1 MIMTGSHRSAV
12 VRALT
17 MFALI
22 TSIWIAGAR
31 SAQAQTRI
39 MPLGDSI
46 TGSPGCWRALLWN
59 DLQNNGFTSIDFVGT
74 LPPQG
79 CGIAYD
85 GDNEGHGGILATNIA
100 DQNLLPAWLGA
111 TPPHTVIMV

>member
-1 MIMTGSHRSAV
+1 MALV
-12 VRALT
+12 VPVWLAT
-17 MFALI
+17 AHP
-22 TSIWIAGAR
+22 AY
-31 SAQAQTRI
+31 AQVRV

-59 DLQNNGFTSIDFVGT
+59 AVQASGLTNIDFVGT

-85 GDNEGHGGILATNIA
+85 GDNEGHGGILGTDIA
-100 DQNLLPAWLGA
+100 DQNLLPAWLAA
-111 TPPHTVIMV
+111 TRPDVTPIL